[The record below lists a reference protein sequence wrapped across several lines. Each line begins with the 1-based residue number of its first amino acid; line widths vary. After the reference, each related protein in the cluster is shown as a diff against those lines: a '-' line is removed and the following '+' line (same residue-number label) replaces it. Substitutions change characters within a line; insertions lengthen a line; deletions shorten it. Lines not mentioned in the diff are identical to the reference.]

1 MVSFGTDKI
10 SFLLLP
16 HTFTIVE
23 EGKKGGNIVTK
34 KVTIFILTG
43 LNEALETVRKASI
56 SFPFGKGICGHV
68 AETKET
74 IYIKDAYNVSFM
86 YFLCPYTTV
95 SNGV

>member
-16 HTFTIVE
+16 HTFTIVK
-23 EGKKGGNIVTK
+23 EGK
-34 KVTIFILTG
+34 KVTIFILSG

-74 IYIKDAYNVSFM
+74 IYIKDAYNVSFT

>member
-10 SFLLLP
+10 SFLLLL

-23 EGKKGGNIVTK
+23 EGKEYYL
-34 KVTIFILTG
+34 TIIFFLTG
-43 LNEALETVRKASI
+43 LNEALETVRKTSI

-74 IYIKDAYNVSFM
+74 IYIKDAYNVSLT
-86 YFLCPYTTV
+86 YFLPLHVC
-95 SNGV
+95 NGV